1 MHTKR
6 YAPECYARSLAS
18 DRRLGRLEQHDAKLT
33 TVLGTTQLELEAVSE
48 RCWTGGASRSFGG
61 SGCMQPLVV
70 HLVTDACT

>member
-48 RCWTGGASRSFGG
+48 RCWTGALHAASEA
-61 SGCMQPLVV
+61 P
-70 HLVTDACT
+70 DACNPS

>member
-48 RCWTGGASRSFGG
+48 RCWMGALHAASEA
-61 SGCMQPLVV
+61 P
-70 HLVTDACT
+70 DACNPS

>member
-6 YAPECYARSLAS
+6 YALECYARSLAS

-48 RCWTGGASRSFGG
+48 RCWTGALHAASEA
-61 SGCMQPLVV
+61 P
-70 HLVTDACT
+70 DACNPS

>member
-6 YAPECYARSLAS
+6 YAQECYARSLAS

-48 RCWTGGASRSFGG
+48 RCWTGALHAASEA
-61 SGCMQPLVV
+61 P
-70 HLVTDACT
+70 DACNPS